1 MILIDDYKINNSSYT
16 RGNMYSTDKTRL
28 NTAKNTNYIKKC
40 LKRKLRRINFPKK
53 ISLDTYLYV
62 PQEWS

>member
-1 MILIDDYKINNSSYT
+1 MI
-16 RGNMYSTDKTRL
+16 GL
-28 NTAKNTNYIKKC
+28 NTAKNTHYIEKC
-40 LKRKLRRINFPKK
+40 LKQKLRRINFPKK